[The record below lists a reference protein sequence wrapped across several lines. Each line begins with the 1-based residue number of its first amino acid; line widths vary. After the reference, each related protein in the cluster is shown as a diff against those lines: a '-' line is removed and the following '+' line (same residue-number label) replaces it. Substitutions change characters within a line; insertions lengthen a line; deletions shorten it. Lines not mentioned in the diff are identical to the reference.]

1 MHYESMT
8 LNISE
13 EDVLIAQHHHQVN
26 TLKVPLSSSSSP
38 FLPPLLSFLHLF
50 FLEGPFLLF
59 FPLLLLSFPSPSPL
73 SFSSYPSSTPF
84 SFSFLLLSYP
94 PLLPFHRSPSEGF
107 PFPFSFSPLLII
119 LFLPSS
125 HNPLLLLFPLPLLF
139 SASFHSFLLSL
150 FLPSSLG
157 PSCLISSHLISSP
170 LLPSPPLLLV
180 SFFSSAPYPT
190 PLLISSLYFLL
201 LFVLLLPF
209 LSFYLLRN

>member
-1 MHYESMT
+1 MT

-13 EDVLIAQHHHQVN
+13 EDELIAQHHHQVN

-84 SFSFLLLSYP
+84 SFSFLLLTYP

-107 PFPFSFSPLLII
+107 PFPFSFSPLLTSSSSPLLIIPFSSSFLSSSSFPPPSI
-119 LFLPSS
+119 LFSFLFFF
-125 HNPLLLLFPLPLLF
+125 PLLSALLV
-139 SASFHSFLLSL
+139 
-150 FLPSSLG
+150 
-157 PSCLISSHLISSP
+157 SSHLISSHLLSCP
-170 LLPSPPLLLV
+170 LLPFSSYPSSLLL
-180 SFFSSAPYPT
+180 
-190 PLLISSLYFLL
+190 LILL
-201 LFVLLLPF
+201 LF
-209 LSFYLLRN
+209 